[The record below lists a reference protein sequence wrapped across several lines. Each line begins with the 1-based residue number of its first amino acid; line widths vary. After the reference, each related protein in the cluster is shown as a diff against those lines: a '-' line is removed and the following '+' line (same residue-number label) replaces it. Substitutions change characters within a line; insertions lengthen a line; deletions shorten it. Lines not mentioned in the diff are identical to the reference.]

1 MLPRPLIATTGPTC
15 FQGKIRVIPARNRA
29 GICLK
34 IPAAGTIAE
43 VMDDP
48 QPQYPQDLVRHVAR
62 STGLDEATASRVVAD
77 VMAYFGQ
84 TAEEY
89 VIKRHEDLKSRN
101 RRNDDIWPLIAT
113 ELKTRRFKAEELSER
128 QLRRIVYG

>member
-1 MLPRPLIATTGPTC
+1 
-15 FQGKIRVIPARNRA
+15 
-29 GICLK
+29 
-34 IPAAGTIAE
+34 
-43 VMDDP
+43 MDDP
-48 QPQYPQDLVRHVAR
+48 QPQYPQDLVHHVAR
-62 STGLDEATASRVVAD
+62 STGLDDATASRVVAD

-84 TAEEY
+84 TVEEY

-113 ELKTRRFKAEELSER
+113 ELKSRRFKAEELSER